1 MSASDRGTLEKL
13 LILAYTTP
21 DYSGEP
27 ASQFTSYVNRTKSLC
42 HTRWSMT
49 RHRVQARRVAA

>member
-27 ASQFTSYVNRTKSLC
+27 ASQFTSCLLYTSRCV
-42 HTRWSMT
+42 
-49 RHRVQARRVAA
+49 